1 MHFATLALADLTILA
16 CLPVLEE
23 ERGMEEEKG
32 RFFVDFAV
40 MPSLTEMTEL
50 EAFPAFGRGSTLKM
64 RYALEEVVVA
74 EAAATVARRMDAML
88 KFMVDSDVEMCQV
101 ADKQIYELLYA
112 LVQDCCCSF
121 ILAEESSALFARA
134 RIGTNSSK
142 LDKLALQAS
151 GFYSHSFVALQ
162 DTSLYYT

>member
-1 MHFATLALADLTILA
+1 
-16 CLPVLEE
+16 
-23 ERGMEEEKG
+23 
-32 RFFVDFAV
+32 
-40 MPSLTEMTEL
+40 MTEF

-112 LVQDCCCSF
+112 RQRALSF
-121 ILAEESSALFARA
+121 LRKTSSALFARA
-134 RIGTNSSK
+134 RICR
-142 LDKLALQAS
+142 
-151 GFYSHSFVALQ
+151 
-162 DTSLYYT
+162 